1 MYFMQDDR
9 RIFKST
15 ADLQPADIR
24 SLYDGFHSAI
34 ADLDCGKKCAPHNPS
49 GKPFC
54 CDICQALPAAYERME
69 VSRTEDGAE
78 CEQTTPAALWLL
90 RGNSMPKWSES

>member
-1 MYFMQDDR
+1 MYSMPDER
-9 RIFKST
+9 KRIFKST

-34 ADLDCGKKCAPHNPS
+34 TGLDCGKKCAPHNPS

-54 CDICQALPAAYERME
+54 CDICPLPMREWKYLEPK
-69 VSRTEDGAE
+69 TE
-78 CEQTTPAALWLL
+78 L
-90 RGNSMPKWSES
+90 